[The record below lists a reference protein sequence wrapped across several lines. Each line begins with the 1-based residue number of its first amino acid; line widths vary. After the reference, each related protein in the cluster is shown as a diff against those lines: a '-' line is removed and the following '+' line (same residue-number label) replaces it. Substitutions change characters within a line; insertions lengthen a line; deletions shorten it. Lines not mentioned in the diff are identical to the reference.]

1 MADRLI
7 LVGRVAGAFG
17 VRGEIRITPYT
28 ADPEALLHYRSLV
41 REDGTAA
48 LTLTSGRLAGASLI
62 ARAQEVGDRD
72 AGEALKGLG
81 LFIARSRLPPP
92 EDEEEFYVADLIG
105 VAAVSPSGQPLGAIR
120 SVQNFGAGDL
130 LEIAPSDGSVSW
142 WAPFTHAAVPEIR
155 LADGVIVV
163 AAPPPA

>member
-17 VRGEIRITPYT
+17 VRGEIRLTPYT
-28 ADPEALLHYRSLV
+28 ADPAALLAYGELV
-41 REDGTAA
+41 RDDGSPA
-48 LTLTSGRLAGASLI
+48 LTLISGRVAGASLI
-62 ARAQEVGDRD
+62 ARARQIGDRE

-81 LFIARSRLPPP
+81 LFVPRSRLPPP

-105 VAAVSPSGQPLGAIR
+105 LEAVSPSGSPLGAVR

-130 LEIAPSDGSVSW
+130 LEIAPSDGSTSW
-142 WAPFTHAAVPEIR
+142 WAPFTREVTPEIR

-163 AAPPPA
+163 VAPPA